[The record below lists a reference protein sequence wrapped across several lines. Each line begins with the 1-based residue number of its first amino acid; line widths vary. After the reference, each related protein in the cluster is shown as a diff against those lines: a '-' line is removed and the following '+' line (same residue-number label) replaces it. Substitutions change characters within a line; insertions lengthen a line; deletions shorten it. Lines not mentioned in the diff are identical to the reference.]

1 MWLIFGVIAM
11 GSFVLLVLAK
21 NWIGKDFKTKAA
33 RPAPPAGRHPD
44 SGGRVLDHD

>member
-33 RPAPPAGRHPD
+33 
-44 SGGRVLDHD
+44 